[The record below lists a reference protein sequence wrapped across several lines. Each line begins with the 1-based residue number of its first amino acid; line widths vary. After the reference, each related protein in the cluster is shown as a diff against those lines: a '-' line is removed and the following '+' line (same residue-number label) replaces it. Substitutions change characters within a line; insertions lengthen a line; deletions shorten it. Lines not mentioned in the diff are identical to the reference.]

1 MSLSEPAPDEEDVGS
16 SSERSEP
23 RRVERRREAPEPR
36 PGETPADPPESA
48 PEWEPDR
55 QPRTPWWARI
65 LPAVTYA
72 ALGALVVGAA
82 VLLQRE
88 GAAPS
93 LPSAPPAPTAAGLP
107 AGSLPEV
114 TITGSGG
121 AAREDDPVAGATTAG
136 VAEPTARIDDAWLAQ
151 TSAATGIPARAL
163 AAYAS
168 AHLTVE
174 AEDPSCGIG
183 WNTLAGI
190 GAIESDHGRHGGSS
204 VGADGWVTPRILGV
218 PLNGDGVM
226 AIHDTDGGAWDGDT
240 VWDRAVGPM
249 QFIPETWSYW
259 GADGN
264 GDGVADPN
272 HIDDAALGAARYLCA
287 SGEMTTV
294 EGWREAVFSYN
305 HLEVYVDD
313 VAAVANDYA
322 ARARSAG

>member
-1 MSLSEPAPDEEDVGS
+1 MTRAS
-16 SSERSEP
+16 SML
-23 RRVERRREAPEPR
+23 RV
-36 PGETPADPPESA
+36 
-48 PEWEPDR
+48 
-55 QPRTPWWARI
+55 
-65 LPAVTYA
+65 AVSRVLTVLA
-72 ALGALVVGAA
+72 IVFIAA
-82 VLLQRE
+82 VAVALLNLVRQ
-88 GAAPS
+88 S
-93 LPSAPPAPTAAGLP
+93 PPAASSAEYVPPP
-107 AGSLPEV
+107 AGTLPDV
-114 TITGSGG
+114 TVTGPDGTVPSGDAPVSG
-121 AAREDDPVAGATTAG
+121 SAADAGPA
-136 VAEPTARIDDAWLAQ
+136 ARIDAAWLAQ

-287 SGEMTTV
+287 SGPMTTT
-294 EGWREAVFSYN
+294 EGWRAAVFSYN

-313 VAAVANDYA
+313 VAAMANEYA
-322 ARARSAG
+322 ARAARAG

>member
-1 MSLSEPAPDEEDVGS
+1 MTRAS
-16 SSERSEP
+16 SML
-23 RRVERRREAPEPR
+23 RV
-36 PGETPADPPESA
+36 
-48 PEWEPDR
+48 
-55 QPRTPWWARI
+55 
-65 LPAVTYA
+65 AVSRVLTVLA
-72 ALGALVVGAA
+72 IVFIAA
-82 VLLQRE
+82 VAVALLNLVRQ
-88 GAAPS
+88 S
-93 LPSAPPAPTAAGLP
+93 PPAASSAEYVPPP
-107 AGSLPEV
+107 AGTLPDV
-114 TITGSGG
+114 TVTGPDGTVPSGDAPVSG
-121 AAREDDPVAGATTAG
+121 SAADAGPA
-136 VAEPTARIDDAWLAQ
+136 ARIDAAWLAQ

-313 VAAVANDYA
+313 VAAMANDYA